1 MLKFYSVKK
10 LDHQPTSK
18 PDFPVLYRHTQQ
30 PGVWSIP
37 LWRAINDQFHTT
49 YVEIDSYEARNN
61 SKMGNEIGRRLGLD
75 QWSAPELRNMIT
87 NLDCRALRMEKRNV
101 IC

>member
-1 MLKFYSVKK
+1 
-10 LDHQPTSK
+10 
-18 PDFPVLYRHTQQ
+18 
-30 PGVWSIP
+30 
-37 LWRAINDQFHTT
+37 
-49 YVEIDSYEARNN
+49 
-61 SKMGNEIGRRLGLD
+61 MGNEIGRRLGLD